1 MAAEKTQGR
10 STVDNDMNM
19 TNAWDGTALE
29 TLLNSLKTTKVRH
42 FVETSLTDA
51 IERSTQELGAMV
63 LCPNGIVINGMLV
76 ATPDQEINLTTS
88 GNKVRLT
95 VESKNIDITV
105 PYATKA
111 AKDSNGLAFS
121 NYQLGINKL
130 FLVQESDGST
140 TIKYTTIAT
149 NNDGTDESRAVSL
162 GTFMLSTEIIRRLND
177 ISSAQSQGMVFMGTI
192 GADTKITSFNTAVGG
207 EDMTGIAFANI
218 SGDVNVKSGWTFRN
232 TVAQDL
238 ASNVHVEPGDM
249 IILVNDVPNNR
260 AIVPTDYTIVQNNI
274 DKATNDSL
282 GLVKIGSNIDVDN
295 DGTISVPL
303 MTTERAGVAAVGTN
317 LVMQTGHLCVNKG
330 EGLENSGDGALR
342 VSDPTVRAFQSGGE
356 TSIGVKVGNTSE
368 GTATLPHAT
377 SNTYGVARGDGNTIT
392 TSNGLLSVQAAAGH
406 GIATSSGGIQLNITS
421 GTVTSGSTVNM
432 PILDGSTGD
441 EIASLFFPWA
451 QSTDSELAGGMSQ
464 CNFDLDSRKKL
475 LNLNIIT
482 GTCAT
487 AAATAQKDIVFE
499 DDDTKMAVRNGTILC
514 VKFTNANTANNPT
527 IKTPLTRSASPI
539 IYKGAAL
546 TGTGAGEVFIAGYW
560 TTFVMTDDGWV
571 FISNNREFTFNHATY
586 GGGYTTCSTAAA
598 TAAKTASLTGYALAA
613 GGIVSVRFTNG
624 VPANATLNINSTGAK
639 PIWWHNAAIVANTIK
654 GGDTATF
661 IYDGS
666 HYMLIANDHDVTAV
680 NVSVSESNKNVTD
693 AATADYDKP
702 VSVASAH
709 YLFSAL
715 AQRIQE
721 LEDAMTWQ

>member
-19 TNAWDGTALE
+19 TNAWDGAALE
-29 TLLNSLKTTKVRH
+29 TLLNSVKTKKVKH

-76 ATPDQEINLTTS
+76 ATPDQEIGLTTT

-95 VESKNIDITV
+95 VDTKNIDITV

-111 AKDSNGLAFS
+111 AQDSNGLAFS

-149 NNDGTDESRAVSL
+149 NNDGSDQSRAATL

-218 SGDVNVKSGWTFRN
+218 SGDVNVKAGWTFRN

-260 AIVPTDYTIVQNNI
+260 AIISTDYTIVQNNI

-282 GLVKIGSNIDVDN
+282 GLVKIGANINVDN
-295 DGTISVPL
+295 DGTISVPAATKNAL
-303 MTTERAGVAAVGTN
+303 GVVKVGSTLDVDGGTIDAPTMTSERAGIAAVGSN
-317 LVMQTGHLCVNKG
+317 LEIQTGHLGVKRGKG
-330 EGLENSGDGALR
+330 LKSDSDGSLMIEKPVITAGQGAGSTY
-342 VSDPTVRAFQSGGE
+342 VKV
-356 TSIGVKVGNTSE
+356 SIGRVESDQVPLPVATGQAYGTSLNDFGSNE
-368 GTATLPHAT
+368 KTKLDALNIIKGVCSTAAGTATKEISLETENMTVVRGAILVLLFVNTNTASSPKIKIGD
-377 SNTYGVARGDGNTIT
+377 NTYDVYYKG
-392 TSNGLLSVQAAAGH
+392 SKL
-406 GIATSSGGIQLNITS
+406 
-421 GTVTSGSTVNM
+421 SGS
-432 PILDGSTGD
+432 GD
-441 EIASLFFPWA
+441 H
-451 QSTDSELAGGMSQ
+451 
-464 CNFDLDSRKKL
+464 
-475 LNLNIIT
+475 
-482 GTCAT
+482 
-487 AAATAQKDIVFE
+487 
-499 DDDTKMAVRNGTILC
+499 
-514 VKFTNANTANNPT
+514 
-527 IKTPLTRSASPI
+527 
-539 IYKGAAL
+539 
-546 TGTGAGEVFIAGYW
+546 EVFYPHTNSMFICDGDAGYERL
-560 TTFVMTDDGWV
+560 V
-571 FISNNREFTFNHATY
+571 FLGNGNADLFEHAKY
-586 GGGYTTCSTAAA
+586 GGGYTTCGTTAA
-598 TAAKTASLTGYALAA
+598 TAAKTASLIGFALAV
-613 GGIVSVRFTNG
+613 GGIVSVRFANN

-639 PIWWHNAAIVANTIK
+639 PIYWHNVAIRADTIK

-661 IYDGS
+661 IYDGR
-666 HYMLIANDHDVTAV
+666 HYMLIATDHVVKTV
-680 NVSVSESNKNVTD
+680 NVSVSESDKNVTD
-693 AATADYDKP
+693 AKTEDYDKP

-715 AQRIQE
+715 AQRIQA